1 VSAAA
6 PAPRT
11 ALRPLTVALAPG
23 LGVAAPRAPSLPAL
37 DRSHLLTPAYLGP
50 GAAPTPHPGPGL
62 RVALA
67 PLPSRAWGLPVSSR
81 SGHGVTLDPCP
92 DGAQGVEGRPCPPPQ
107 PGHQGPSIPA
117 PCLDCGGSQMDWL
130 EGLRQAV
137 CGVPR
142 VEGGGPGKVRPL
154 QGTRGEW
161 AGVGTGSVLSSV
173 YLRMRARGPHDSG
186 IQGTVGVPGQEGTS
200 QRGGRERGTRHAW
213 GTGGRC
219 PVGLQQHPR
228 VPWPFRFPAC
238 LPPYPGGPCFLPSAV
253 RSLCR

>member
-1 VSAAA
+1 MPS
-6 PAPRT
+6 PTTWTPGT
-11 ALRPLTVALAPG
+11 LYPRPLSGLRWLSNGLAGRVAPG
-23 LGVAAPRAPSLPAL
+23 SL
-37 DRSHLLTPAYLGP
+37 RGP
-50 GAAPTPHPGPGL
+50 
-62 RVALA
+62 
-67 PLPSRAWGLPVSSR
+67 
-81 SGHGVTLDPCP
+81 
-92 DGAQGVEGRPCPPPQ
+92 QGG
-107 PGHQGPSIPA
+107 
-117 PCLDCGGSQMDWL
+117 
-130 EGLRQAV
+130 
-137 CGVPR
+137 
-142 VEGGGPGKVRPL
+142 GGGPGKVRPL
-154 QGTRGEW
+154 QETRGEW